1 MLVVLDETD
10 EMVVYG
16 DPSDKG
22 LSYVLMQ
29 HGLVIVYVSQHL
41 RSHEKNY
48 PTHNWDLATV
58 IFCIKEWR
66 LYRP

>member
-16 DPSDKG
+16 DPSDRG

-48 PTHNWDLATV
+48 PTHN
-58 IFCIKEWR
+58 
-66 LYRP
+66 